1 MNGITLVKMMTLSS
15 AWTLAFFAS
24 LQLAVIDSAI
34 MPDEGATMSSTPVL
48 SVVGSLLKDVQFLD
62 FGEKS

>member
-1 MNGITLVKMMTLSS
+1 MNGITLVKAMTLSS
-15 AWTLAFFAS
+15 VWTLTFFAS

-34 MPDEGATMSSTPVL
+34 MPDEGTAMSSIPVL
-48 SVVGSLLKDVQFLD
+48 SAVGSLRMDVQFLD